1 MRVVTLQPFLTD
13 ILSYLGAVP
22 DLVGVSHLCE
32 VPSDA
37 VVASV
42 VTAPAVVASKKA
54 HPELDRL
61 ARGISPLCVD
71 IDKLLGVNPDL
82 ILTDVAEADP
92 APFCS
97 WAEGVLEKELGRRIR
112 VRAFSIRSLQMMYD
126 AFEEIGVAIGK
137 AREGR
142 ELTNRLK
149 AQMMDWGDNFYPRMK
164 NKKVTVLSG
173 VNPLRVAGRWIPD
186 IIKTASA
193 QPQVHAVNELDKA
206 TTWNEISAFRP
217 DVIVV
222 APEGASLEES
232 VKTLASLERVSQWD
246 DIPAVKR
253 GEVIFCEGTGLYRPG
268 PKILK
273 GAAVLFSAI
282 AGLESGYI
290 TKRDEFFRL
299 RFVELHR
306 HRFL

>member
-13 ILSYLGAVP
+13 ILSYLGAGA

-42 VTAPAVVASKKA
+42 VTGHSAVPSRKSN
-54 HPELDRL
+54 PDLDRL
-61 ARGISPLCVD
+61 AKGLSSLSVD
-71 IDKLLGVNPDL
+71 VEKLLGLNPDL
-82 ILTDVAEADP
+82 ILTDIAEGDP

-193 QPQVHAVNELDKA
+193 QPQFHAVNELDKA
-206 TTWNEISAFRP
+206 TTWNEIVTFRP
-217 DVIVV
+217 DVMVV
-222 APEGASLEES
+222 APEGYSLAES
-232 VKTLASLERVSQWD
+232 VKTLAVLERVPQWE

-253 GEVIFCEGTGLYRPG
+253 GEVIFCEGSGLYRPG

-282 AGLESGYI
+282 AGMESGYI
-290 TKRDEFFRL
+290 TARDEFFRL

>member
-1 MRVVTLQPFLTD
+1 
-13 ILSYLGAVP
+13 
-22 DLVGVSHLCE
+22 
-32 VPSDA
+32 
-37 VVASV
+37 
-42 VTAPAVVASKKA
+42 
-54 HPELDRL
+54 
-61 ARGISPLCVD
+61 
-71 IDKLLGVNPDL
+71 
-82 ILTDVAEADP
+82 
-92 APFCS
+92 
-97 WAEGVLEKELGRRIR
+97 
-112 VRAFSIRSLQMMYD
+112 MYD
-126 AFEEIGVAIGK
+126 AFEEIGVLIGR

-149 AQMMDWGDNFYPRMK
+149 AQLMDWGDNFYPRMK
-164 NKKVTVLSG
+164 NKKVTVLSS

-193 QPQVHAVNELDKA
+193 QPQLLALGETDKA
-206 TTWNEISAFRP
+206 TTWREIEAFKP
-217 DVIVV
+217 DVVVV
-222 APEGASLEES
+222 APEGYSLEES
-232 VKTLASLERVSQWD
+232 VKTLSLLERVPEWEG
-246 DIPAVKR
+246 IPAVKR